1 MEYLAHPNL
10 ETRKYYTKSWKGRSK
25 GLSLLEYV
33 YEFSDLR
40 VDALLLTVSVTAL
53 EESVSDITFAR
64 TVWAL

>member
-40 VDALLLTVSVTAL
+40 VTEREYSPRC
-53 EESVSDITFAR
+53 TFINHIGHC
-64 TVWAL
+64 T